1 MTERKLF
8 KTILLTVA
16 RPNQMTMSAGSV
28 FFSLPVRKFEFSNEN
43 KTFDFMWTRL
53 EREVCVQE
61 IICLSK
67 KMSRNQ
73 SCIKIIWEFW
83 EVLRATRTKRNVTSV
98 VICFFYHYPILL
110 LACARQINKHWCQ
123 KVSKKYLVVLN
134 KSQWVSDKV
143 SNSFS
148 SYNKHSR

>member
-16 RPNQMTMSAGSV
+16 RPNQMIMSGRSV

-61 IICLSK
+61 NICLSK

-73 SCIKIIWEFW
+73 SCIKINWEFW

-98 VICFFYHYPILL
+98 VLCFLSLSYLTFCL
-110 LACARQINKHWCQ
+110 CQ
-123 KVSKKYLVVLN
+123 TDQQTLMSKSIEEVFGSFKRSEQVS
-134 KSQWVSDKV
+134 VSLWQG
-143 SNSFS
+143 
-148 SYNKHSR
+148 